1 MTTPPGPLLFI
12 PLDDRPATRETVLD
26 LARAAGVEVRTPPI
40 ELLGDRYRAADL
52 EALWAWIDAEV
63 ERSAPAA
70 CVAAAEM
77 LCFGGLV
84 ASRKSVRPWRATL
97 PWLDRVQALAAR
109 VPTYLGAVVLR
120 TPVAGG
126 GEEDP
131 AYWEEHGEALHAYMA
146 ALDAFRE
153 VGAGALGAVQE
164 AADRLP
170 GSVVDALLRQRQR
183 HLLVAVELLAAA
195 ARGRVRAL
203 LVGQDDAT
211 PRSLSRQDR
220 EVLERLARALD
231 AGAAAVTTGA
241 DELGARLFARWL
253 NEATGEAPR
262 VRVLYTV
269 PEAVGLVPRYEAA
282 PLAPTVLEHVVTCG
296 CRPAEGDADILL
308 WVHNFAGPEQQE
320 AVVQEGQPVPEGVPV
335 PDAAGDAPVPDA
347 MDAPVPDVVRAAV
360 REERVVALADV
371 RFANGADRRLV
382 ERLLAE
388 RALGGIVAYAGWNT
402 ASNALGSA
410 LAQAVVVHHLR
421 RSTVNGSDRAARRM
435 LLARLLDDWGYQAV
449 VRPALRALALEQGIS
464 PSHLADGRPGLEAA
478 ALRLF
483 REEVAPPL
491 ARTFGAPVEVRGVRF
506 PWNRLFEAA
515 VDFSLGGTAPQPRPP
530 VVVDYD
536 PRWPALFESERAL
549 LADALAV
556 LHPAPRIEHVGS
568 TAVPGLA
575 AKPVVDI
582 MIGVAHLDDLDRL
595 VEPLRRLGY
604 EYVPELEVSMPNRRY
619 FRRNNA
625 RGERVIQVHAVV
637 VESPFWHRH
646 LRFRDHLRTHPEDA
660 AAYAR
665 LKRELADTHATTHAY
680 TFAKSAFIREVETRA
695 GREVPE

>member
-1 MTTPPGPLLFI
+1 MASGPGPLLFI

-26 LARAAGVEVRTPPI
+26 LARATGVEVRTPPL

-52 EALWAWIDAEV
+52 KALWAWIDAEV
-63 ERSAPAA
+63 ERGAPAA
-70 CVAAAEM
+70 CIAAGEM

-84 ASRKSVRPWRATL
+84 ASRKSIRPWRATL

-146 ALDAFRE
+146 AVDAFPE
-153 VGAGALGAVQE
+153 VGPAALEAVQE

-195 ARGRVRAL
+195 ARGRLRAL

-211 PRSLSRQDR
+211 PRSFSRQDR

-231 AGAAAVTTGA
+231 ATAAAVTTGA

-262 VRVLYTV
+262 VRVLYTA
-269 PEAVGLVPRYEAA
+269 PEAAGLVPRYESA
-282 PLAPTVLEHVVTCG
+282 PLAQTVLEHVVTCG
-296 CRPAEGDADILL
+296 CRPAEGEADILL

-320 AVVQEGQPVPEGVPV
+320 AMAQEGRPAPE
-335 PDAAGDAPVPDA
+335 DAPVQGAVEDA
-347 MDAPVPDVVRAAV
+347 AVPEAVRAAL

-388 RALGGIVAYAGWNT
+388 RALAGIVAYAGWNT
-402 ASNALGSA
+402 ASNTLGST

-449 VRPALRALALEQGIS
+449 VRPALRALALEQGVN
-464 PSHLADGRPGLEAA
+464 PSHLADGRPALEAA
-478 ALRLF
+478 ALRLLQ
-483 REEVAPPL
+483 EQVAPRL
-491 ARTFGAPVEVRGVRF
+491 ARAFGAPVEVQGVRF

-515 VDFSLGGTAPQPRPP
+515 VDFT
-530 VVVDYD
+530 
-536 PRWPALFESERAL
+536 
-549 LADALAV
+549 
-556 LHPAPRIEHVGS
+556 
-568 TAVPGLA
+568 
-575 AKPVVDI
+575 
-582 MIGVAHLDDLDRL
+582 
-595 VEPLRRLGY
+595 LGY
-604 EYVPELEVSMPNRRY
+604 PAWPPSRSSTL
-619 FRRNNA
+619 
-625 RGERVIQVHAVV
+625 
-637 VESPFWHRH
+637 
-646 LRFRDHLRTHPEDA
+646 
-660 AAYAR
+660 
-665 LKRELADTHATTHAY
+665 
-680 TFAKSAFIREVETRA
+680 
-695 GREVPE
+695 

>member
-1 MTTPPGPLLFI
+1 MATPPGPLLFV

-26 LARAAGVEVRTPPI
+26 LARAAGVEVRTPPL

-52 EALWAWIDAEV
+52 EALWAWIDTEAA
-63 ERSAPAA
+63 RSSPVACIAA
-70 CVAAAEM
+70 VEM

-84 ASRKSVRPWRATL
+84 ASRKSVRPWRALL

-109 VPTYLGAVVLR
+109 IPTYLGAVVLR

-131 AYWEEHGEALHAYMA
+131 AYWEEYGEALHAYMA
-146 ALDAFRE
+146 AVDAFRA
-153 VGAGALGAVQE
+153 AGPEAYGAVQE

-195 ARGRVRAL
+195 ARGRLRAL

-220 EVLERLARALD
+220 EVLERLARALE
-231 AGAAAVTTGA
+231 ARTAAVTTGA

-262 VRVLYTV
+262 VRVLYTA
-269 PEAVGLVPRYEAA
+269 PGAAGLVPRYESV
-282 PLAPTVLEHVVTCG
+282 PLARTVLEHVATCG
-296 CRPAEGDADILL
+296 CRPVEGDEDILL
-308 WVHNFAGPEQQE
+308 WVHNVAGPEQQE
-320 AVVQEGQPVPEGVPV
+320 AMGQDGQPDVAGEWAPE
-335 PDAAGDAPVPDA
+335 DAAAADQ
-347 MDAPVPDVVRAAV
+347 VRGAV

-382 ERLLAE
+382 ERLLTE
-388 RALGGIVAYAGWNT
+388 RAFAGIVAYAGWNT
-402 ASNALGSA
+402 ASNTLGSA
-410 LAQAVVVHHLR
+410 LAQAVVVYHLR

-449 VRPALRALALEQGIS
+449 VRPALRALALEQGVS
-464 PSHLADGRPGLEAA
+464 PSHLADGRPTLEAA

-483 REEVAPPL
+483 REQVAPPL
-491 ARTFGAPVEVRGVRF
+491 ARTFGAPVEVQGVRF

-515 VDFSLGGTAPQPRPP
+515 VDFSLGGTGPQPRPP

-549 LADALAV
+549 LADALAA

-575 AKPVVDI
+575 AKPVLDI
-582 MIGVAHLDDLDRL
+582 MIGVARLEDLDRL
-595 VEPLRRLGY
+595 VEPLGRLGY

-625 RGERVIQVHAVV
+625 RGERVAQVHAVV
-637 VESPFWHRH
+637 VGSPFWQRY
-646 LRFRDHLRTHPEDA
+646 LRFRDYLRAHPEEA

-665 LKRELADTHATTHAY
+665 LKRELAAGHVTTHSD
-680 TFAKSAFIREVETRA
+680 TFAKSVFIREVEARA
-695 GREVPE
+695 EREVPG